1 MLGKLFRPWRQLP
14 DRSFADVAG
23 SLTRWF
29 RGLGETGA
37 ACARSVHDTLRCA
50 ERTALCLCFRR
61 AWGWCDQRGRVLSV
75 AMAVRRDAS
84 AFPFGE
90 GGIGGDADDG

>member
-14 DRSFADVAG
+14 DRSFADVAA

-37 ACARSVHDTLRCA
+37 GRARRVHDTLRCVV
-50 ERTALCLCFRR
+50 RTAPGLCFRR
-61 AWGWCDQRGRVLSV
+61 AGRKCEHRAHVLSE
-75 AMAVRRDAS
+75 AMAAGHHCS
-84 AFPFGE
+84 HIFL
-90 GGIGGDADDG
+90 